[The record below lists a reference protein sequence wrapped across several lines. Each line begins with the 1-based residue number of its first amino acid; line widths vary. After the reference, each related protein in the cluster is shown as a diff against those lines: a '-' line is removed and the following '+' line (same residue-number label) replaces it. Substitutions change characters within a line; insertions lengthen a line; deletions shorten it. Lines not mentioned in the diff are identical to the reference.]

1 MITNL
6 ERSTESIIK
15 IQRLKMA
22 SNIPEE
28 TISREAG
35 SREPS
40 AGEGQTKVKH
50 RFSEPW
56 EDSDLILVVE
66 DEKFHVHRLI
76 LSMNSPVF
84 KAMFKSQFK
93 EATSKEI
100 PLPEKKASEVL
111 DLLKLIYFKHVI
123 QEPVEI
129 TMLNVEH
136 LLKLSD
142 EYEIKHVFESC
153 VSFVVKQPKLKQNV
167 MKLRKMAVM
176 YNLKSVLEGC
186 EDFLENLK
194 LKTLR
199 EIVDFKDLDR
209 DTLQHFL
216 EQRIERLEKF
226 VDQVYPEY
234 MAVLEYVMEKQQV
247 DVCKEHISKGKF
259 KSNRRIDSE
268 VIRRCQKCW
277 QQISCSFEVVTSSY
291 QQKYRHKEGT
301 PNSYFFPY
309 PSTSCSINDFYVLK
323 NG

>member
-1 MITNL
+1 
-6 ERSTESIIK
+6 
-15 IQRLKMA
+15 MA
-22 SNIPEE
+22 SNIPEK

-123 QEPVEI
+123 KEPVVI

-153 VSFVVKQPKLKQNV
+153 VSFVEKQPKLKQNV
-167 MKLRKMAVM
+167 MKLRKMAAM
-176 YNLKSVLEGC
+176 YNLNSVLEGC
-186 EDFLENLK
+186 EDFLQNLK

-226 VDQVYPEY
+226 FDQVYPEY
-234 MAVLEYVMEKQQV
+234 MGMVEYVMEKQQY
-247 DVCKEHISKGKF
+247 DQYDICREHISKGKL
-259 KSNRRIDSE
+259 KNDRRIDSQ
-268 VIRRCQKCW
+268 VIRGCQKCR
-277 QQISCSFEVVTSSY
+277 QHISFSFDAETSSY
-291 QQKYRHKEGT
+291 QEKYRRKEGT
-301 PNSYFFPY
+301 RNSYLLPC
-309 PSTSCSINDFYVLK
+309 PSTSFSINDFYVLK